1 MRFFFGFLILL
12 LFTFY
17 QNTYAQKGENG
28 TKKLHSSAKSIHKRK
43 IIKFG
48 IASYYANKF
57 DGRKTADDEIYKN
70 EKYTAACN
78 QLPFN
83 TWIKVTY
90 LKNRKSVI
98 VRINDR
104 LNAHNKRLVDL
115 SKSAARKL
123 GILGRGIVKVKVE
136 VLNNYAKK

>member
-1 MRFFFGFLILL
+1 MRFSFGFLILL
-12 LFTFY
+12 LFSFY
-17 QNTYAQKGENG
+17 YNSYAQKGENG
-28 TKKLHSSAKSIHKRK
+28 TKKLHSSTESFHRRK

-57 DGRKTADDEIYKN
+57 DGRKTANDEIYKN

-90 LKNRKSVI
+90 LKNGKSVI

-104 LNAHNKRLVDL
+104 LNVHNKRLVDL